1 MTEDGTRKAEE
12 MSPLEVD
19 DEAEEAE
26 EAENQSDTSGASS
39 ASAPYSTT
47 GRSQYGLAP

>member
-12 MSPLEVD
+12 MSALEVD
-19 DEAEEAE
+19 DEAE